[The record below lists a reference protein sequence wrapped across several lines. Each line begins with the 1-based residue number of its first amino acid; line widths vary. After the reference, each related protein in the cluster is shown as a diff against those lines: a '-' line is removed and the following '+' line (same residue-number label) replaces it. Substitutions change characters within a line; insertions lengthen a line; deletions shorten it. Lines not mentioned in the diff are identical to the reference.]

1 MNYLDQQY
9 NSTQYPIIVTE
20 NGISS
25 KGNGTD
31 EDPELNDHWR
41 ADFYH
46 GYIGQLHRAVT
57 EDKVNVFGYTG
68 TLKNLFNLMTND
80 IPSVATFN
88 GDFRSKL

>member
-68 TLKNLFNLMTND
+68 TKKEPFNLIAND
-80 IPSVATFN
+80 ILFL
-88 GDFRSKL
+88 KLGQ

>member
-25 KGNGTD
+25 KGNGSD

-41 ADFYH
+41 IDFYH

-68 TLKNLFNLMTND
+68 TLKNPFNLMANDMAND
-80 IPSVATFN
+80 IVP
-88 GDFRSKL
+88 